1 MRFVPLLFFLIVWDF
16 SFSQKN
22 STKYNAFYMGIDLYQ
37 GFDKAKEL
45 VSLKSTSMR
54 MERGFS
60 PKIGYLYQGTEKLR
74 LFLDIGYS
82 FITSSKYDTL
92 VNNEKKSFYI
102 KSRGGSGA
110 ILFDYYLVSKIRS
123 EFAINFGVSIN
134 GVNELIEINKSLN
147 KVSNYSKVGFK
158 IGVSYKTIGVFDT
171 PIRLFYKKLG
181 NNNLLGLEWVI
192 PFLRV

>member
-1 MRFVPLLFFLIVWDF
+1 
-16 SFSQKN
+16 
-22 STKYNAFYMGIDLYQ
+22 
-37 GFDKAKEL
+37 
-45 VSLKSTSMR
+45 

-92 VNNEKKSFYI
+92 VNNEKVSFSI

-134 GVNELIEINKSLN
+134 RFNELIEVNKDLSE
-147 KVSNYSKVGFK
+147 VSNYSKVGFK
-158 IGVSYKTIGVFDT
+158 IGISYKTIGVFDT
-171 PIRLFYKKLG
+171 PIRLFLQESG
-181 NNNLLGLEWVI
+181 E
-192 PFLRV
+192 